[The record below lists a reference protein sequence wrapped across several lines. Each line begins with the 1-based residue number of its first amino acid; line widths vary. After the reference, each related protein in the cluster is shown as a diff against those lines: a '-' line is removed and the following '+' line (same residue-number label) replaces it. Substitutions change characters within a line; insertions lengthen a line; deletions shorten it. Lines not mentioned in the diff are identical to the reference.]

1 MTNLL
6 IFNLLVL
13 PSRATWDYNFHHCLD
28 GASVGSPKPTIVLNA
43 EDVITCRMSL
53 NLPWISF
60 WHNLTIPVSASMVFQ
75 KGEGNVGQALQLQL
89 AITSHAHQHAAPLNL
104 SEIKVVFEGGLRPI
118 ILHANDVTESTHNP
132 SIQIFNIKLRD
143 SATSTDSSNLLSP
156 TGHMTSMIGQADLTF
171 NPSQTRVFN
180 MTAIPREPGESRI
193 ASITLAIEEENF
205 NFLYVITNFD
215 RDMSFWWNEG
225 PWGLY
230 KKRIGKDRDTTA
242 CKILPKPPNIQIQL
256 PNIKQH
262 YYTNECVSLTVAV
275 QNNEDDA
282 AEVTMQIRVLGQP
295 DSQLKISWLDDADDT
310 TEFSGVSVETT
321 NHLKSRSV
329 GTLPPAAISEIPLIL
344 ANTVDAL
351 EYDVEISVN
360 YYLVSD
366 PETPISKSISTTL
379 AFVRPFEANYDLVP
393 RIHPD
398 VWPNLFQVD
407 IDSDGDKSDKP
418 DGLQQR
424 WSLSPKIVS
433 FASEPL
439 VIENVS
445 VGLLE
450 VHGGAVCEIGPKKL
464 ITPEAAQ
471 ILPEELR
478 ASEFILNV
486 QKTSLED
493 RRSVTLDLSLDIEW
507 RRSSSP
513 DQDENTTTVTS
524 LAMPRF
530 MIPMGEPRVLA
541 SASPSKEHPGLIH
554 LDYTLENPS
563 MHNLT
568 FSLTMDASE
577 HFAFSGSKTRA
588 LQLVPLSR
596 HTIRY
601 NVFAFKSGMWI
612 QPHLVVVDTY
622 FNKTLRVLP
631 TEGMRADKKGI
642 LVWVDAYDG

>member
-1 MTNLL
+1 MPY
-6 IFNLLVL
+6 VL
-13 PSRATWDYNFHHCLD
+13 PIYLQSRW
-28 GASVGSPKPTIVLNA
+28 P
-43 EDVITCRMSL
+43 R
-53 NLPWISF
+53 
-60 WHNLTIPVSASMVFQ
+60 LTILVSAAMVFQ

-89 AITSHAHQHAAPLNL
+89 AITSHAHQHAAPLKL
-104 SEIKVVFEGGLRPI
+104 SEVKIVFEGGLRPI
-118 ILHANDVTESTHNP
+118 TLHANDFMEETNNP
-132 SIQIFNIKLRD
+132 SSQIYNLKLRD
-143 SATSTDSSNLLSP
+143 SATSTESSTLLSP
-156 TGHMTSMIGQADLTF
+156 TGHMASMIGQADLIF
-171 NPSQTRVFN
+171 HPSETRVFN

-205 NFLYVITNFD
+205 NFLYVITNHE
-215 RDMSFWWNEG
+215 RDMSFWWRDG
-225 PWGLY
+225 PRGPY
-230 KKRIGKDRDTTA
+230 KKRIGKGRDTAA

-262 YYTNECVSLTVAV
+262 YYTNEHVSLTVAI

-282 AEVTMQIRVLGQP
+282 AEVAMQIRVLGQS
-295 DSQLKISWLDDADDT
+295 DSPLKVSWSDNAYDT
-310 TEFSGVSVETT
+310 TDFGGVSVETT

-329 GTLPPAAISEIPLIL
+329 GTLSPAAISEIPVIL
-344 ANTVDAL
+344 SNTVDAL
-351 EYDVEISVN
+351 EYEIEISVN

-366 PETPISKSISTTL
+366 PETPISKLISATL

-398 VWPNLFQVD
+398 AWPNLFQLD
-407 IDSDGDKSDKP
+407 IDSDGEKTDRP

-424 WSLSPKIVS
+424 WSISPKIVS

-439 VIENVS
+439 VIETVS

-450 VHGGAVCEIGPKKL
+450 AHGGVICEIGPERL
-464 ITPEAAQ
+464 TTPEAAQ
-471 ILPEELR
+471 ILPEEFR

-493 RRSVTLDLSLDIEW
+493 RRSVTLDLSLNIEW
-507 RRSSSP
+507 RRPSSP
-513 DQDENTTTVTS
+513 DLDQNTTTVTS

-530 MIPMGEPRVLA
+530 TIPMGEPRVLA

-563 MHNLT
+563 MHTLT

-577 HFAFSGSKTRA
+577 NFAFSGSKTRA
-588 LQLVPLSR
+588 LQLAPLSR
-596 HTIRY
+596 HRVRY
-601 NVFAFKSGMWI
+601 NIFAFKSGIWI
-612 QPHLVVVDTY
+612 QPNLVVVDTY
-622 FNKTLRVLP
+622 FNKTLRVLS

-642 LVWVDAYDG
+642 LVWVDAYDS